1 MEGNLRMAF
10 AGQCHVSYL
19 GWASVGL
26 LALLKG
32 KGLQNC
38 QVCKGQAKLYWLG
51 WLFRNKLASL
61 LSSHI
66 SNTQVMA
73 LQGLLSSA
81 LFGTCGSFI
90 SCGLM
95 NASSLC
101 TVSGL
106 GEMLVD
112 SQLLTAQFPNF
123 LLFQQYLYVVSSAST
138 HYCQQLKKKSWKKLT
153 TDVMRNLE

>member
-1 MEGNLRMAF
+1 
-10 AGQCHVSYL
+10 
-19 GWASVGL
+19 
-26 LALLKG
+26 
-32 KGLQNC
+32 
-38 QVCKGQAKLYWLG
+38 
-51 WLFRNKLASL
+51 
-61 LSSHI
+61 
-66 SNTQVMA
+66 MA

-81 LFGTCGSFI
+81 LFGTRGSFI

-123 LLFQQYLYVVSSAST
+123 SLLFHQYLYVVSSAST
-138 HYCQQLKKKSWKKLT
+138 HYCQQLKKKKI
-153 TDVMRNLE
+153 LEEINYRRYEKPRIG